1 LCGYTPAT
9 AYDLAMT
16 PRPLLLTLKRIVS
29 HSRAANRHQALPGL
43 PSGLKTISQSRRCA
57 ARVQRS
63 GIAMKYDHREF
74 MKALGF
80 RIKGLRKQRAWTLR
94 DMVVSHGYHQ
104 TAWHRIERG
113 DGMTIPTLLKIC
125 DLFDMSVSQLL
136 NGLADAP
143 VDQSGVAKVIKRA
156 KQKPKKKSAS

>member
-1 LCGYTPAT
+1 
-9 AYDLAMT
+9 
-16 PRPLLLTLKRIVS
+16 
-29 HSRAANRHQALPGL
+29 
-43 PSGLKTISQSRRCA
+43 
-57 ARVQRS
+57 
-63 GIAMKYDHREF
+63 MKYDHREF

-94 DMVVSHGYHQ
+94 DMVVTHGYHQ

-113 DGMTIPTLLKIC
+113 AGMTIPTLLKIC